1 MNTSV
6 EYKQKQRVM
15 KNQNKA
21 RHHTRRVESASAIL
35 HGVNEMNKKERK
47 KMKRFKMGG
56 VSERLVVWD
65 EEYGNVSE
73 EENE

>member
-15 KNQNKA
+15 KNQHKSRN
-21 RHHTRRVESASAIL
+21 HQRRVESASMIL
-35 HGVNEMNKKERK
+35 HGVNEKNKKERK
-47 KMKRFKMGG
+47 MMKRFKVDG
-56 VSERLVVWD
+56 VKGRLVVWD

-73 EENE
+73 EEDE

>member
-15 KNQNKA
+15 KNQNKG
-21 RHHTRRVESASAIL
+21 RHHTRRVESASMIL

-47 KMKRFKMGG
+47 KMKRFKVDG
-56 VSERLVVWD
+56 VNERVVVWD

>member
-47 KMKRFKMGG
+47 KMKRFKVDG
-56 VSERLVVWD
+56 VNERLVVWD
-65 EEYGNVSE
+65 EECGNVSE